1 MQIEFTVPVRVVVD
15 VEDDT
20 TVESVWDGRSVED
33 LVRAVAER
41 NLVNVDLE
49 VKIETELRRNLQYR
63 GGINTYLRLG
73 A

>member
-20 TVESVWDGRSVED
+20 TVDSDWDGWSVED
-33 LVRAVAER
+33 LVRVVAR
-41 NLVNVDLE
+41 GALADPDLE
-49 VKIETELRRNLQYR
+49 VKIESALRTFLQTR

-73 A
+73 D